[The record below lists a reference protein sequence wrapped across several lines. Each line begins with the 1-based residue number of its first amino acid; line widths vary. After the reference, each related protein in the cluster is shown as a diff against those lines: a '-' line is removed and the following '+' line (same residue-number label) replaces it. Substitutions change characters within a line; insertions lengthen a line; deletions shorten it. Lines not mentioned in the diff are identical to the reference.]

1 MQLTTQQ
8 LQALKALAQADPV
21 AAGYIASGDDVA
33 LAAWFNTA
41 GTYIVWRTSVKR
53 DELQADGFD
62 WAQVDNL
69 TTGQARIWD
78 WLFDTTNSLNPSS
91 LGVRNGISECWKGTA
106 AKVAVATFVLGL
118 CKRTAT
124 RAESALAAGAGT
136 TASPGLLSPTATG
149 TMSYAEASAVRVV

>member
-8 LQALKALAQADPV
+8 QQTLKALAAADPT
-21 AAGYIASGDDVA
+21 AAGYMASGDDTA

-41 GTYIVWRTSVKR
+41 TTYIVWRTSASR
-53 DELQADGFD
+53 DELQGEGFD

-69 TTGQARIWD
+69 TAGQARIWE
-78 WLFDTTNSLNPSS
+78 WIFDAANKLNPSS
-91 LGVRNGISECWKGTA
+91 VGVRNGLAECWKGTA
-106 AKVAVATFVLGL
+106 AKVAVYTYVIGL

-149 TMSYAEASAVRVV
+149 TMSYAEASAVRVA